1 MIGYIFFFIPLCQL
15 YEIKPSFCKRAD
27 HNNAF
32 INFAFVGKMTNRVSV
47 ELSAMNKSCII
58 RWLNQNI
65 RSHPI
70 CLFFIVCVCTLFFIN
85 MTF

>member
-1 MIGYIFFFIPLCQL
+1 MPTIRNQAFVLQATY
-15 YEIKPSFCKRAD
+15 
-27 HNNAF
+27 NNAF
-32 INFAFVGKMTNRVSV
+32 INFAFVGKMTNRVSI